1 MFDFQKL
8 EVYHKA
14 MELNK
19 DIALL
24 TRNSSFDITTNKER
38 ERALSLCF
46 LKTHSQTHSPKTL
59 PCRMN
64 FIKIISPN
72 SIAFFYSL
80 FEQYICQ
87 CCLYKHPIG
96 HKTLRMDTFGK
107 RLRECRKI
115 KGLSQNELAGLLHT
129 NHSVIG
135 KYERDDVKPSIDV
148 VKRLAEVL
156 NTTIAYLLGEAE
168 TDELFRDPDML
179 RRLKEIN
186 ALPEEDK
193 RHILFNLDAVL
204 RDVKTRQAYAS

>member
-1 MFDFQKL
+1 
-8 EVYHKA
+8 
-14 MELNK
+14 
-19 DIALL
+19 
-24 TRNSSFDITTNKER
+24 
-38 ERALSLCF
+38 
-46 LKTHSQTHSPKTL
+46 
-59 PCRMN
+59 
-64 FIKIISPN
+64 
-72 SIAFFYSL
+72 
-80 FEQYICQ
+80 
-87 CCLYKHPIG
+87 
-96 HKTLRMDTFGK
+96 MDTFGK

-115 KGLSQNELAGLLHT
+115 KGLSQNELAGQLHT